1 MKSSAQI
8 IRDQIKADRE
18 EVQSCLDEMWKAKTE
33 EDAVEIARN
42 MFGYLEEVRRGEQA
56 LRDYY
61 KAERADREQAAGGLV
76 TQAQADEFAGAVVDA
91 LYRT

>member
-8 IRDQIKADRE
+8 IRDNIKADRE
-18 EVQSCLDEMWKAKTE
+18 EVQECLDEMWNAKTE

-42 MFGYLEEVRRGEQA
+42 MFGALDDMRKSEQA

-61 KAERADREQAAGGLV
+61 KAEREEREQAANVLSGELDAAHQIN
-76 TQAQADEFAGAVVDA
+76 TQLEQ
-91 LYRT
+91 